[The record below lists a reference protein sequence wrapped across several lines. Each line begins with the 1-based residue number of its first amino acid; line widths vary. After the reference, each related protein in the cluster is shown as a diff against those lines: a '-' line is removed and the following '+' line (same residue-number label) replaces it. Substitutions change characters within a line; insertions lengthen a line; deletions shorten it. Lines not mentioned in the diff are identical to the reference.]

1 MNRNGLHKVQAAI
14 IAALIIAVS
23 LVGYFAMLNYVL
35 QGSPSTMEGGATT
48 SFGESELYVSKEES
62 AGSKKEESIRYVVDI
77 VGRNVTLPEKIN
89 RVAAIGPGMLRLVCY
104 LNAVD
109 MLVGIEE
116 SEIKWGFR
124 GRDYAMAYGERF
136 KDLPIIGPGGPG
148 KPPAPELIITV
159 KPDLIIMSRTYCDF
173 YDPDRLQSETKA
185 AVIVIDYGPAGQLDI
200 NGFIYAMRVLGKALN
215 REERAEQIIRFTVEV
230 SDDLNRRTK
239 DIDQRPKVYV
249 GAISYKGAQPFTT
262 TQTPFPPLVLLNT
275 PSIADKYSSGAGVF
289 FWDYEAIIAEQPEI
303 IFIDE
308 GNLATV
314 KQDFEKD
321 PGKYMQ
327 LSTFRK
333 GRVYGTLP
341 YNYYHTNIAVALAD
355 AYWMGKVLYPDR
367 FSDVDPITKA
377 DEIFTVFVGKP
388 LYQMYAD
395 AYGGFI
401 CLADMFRVP

>member
-1 MNRNGLHKVQAAI
+1 MNRDGLHKVQAAI

-35 QGSPSTMEGGATT
+35 QGPPSTMEGVVTT
-48 SFGESELYVSKEES
+48 SSGESELYASKEES
-62 AGSKKEESIRYVVDI
+62 AGSKKEENIRHVVDV

-89 RVAAIGPGMLRLVCY
+89 RVVAIGPGMLRLVCY

-109 MLVGIEE
+109 MLVGVEE

-124 GRDYAMAYGERF
+124 GRDYAMAHGKRF

-148 KPPAPELIITV
+148 KPPAPELIIAV

-173 YDPDRLQSETKA
+173 YDPNRLQGETKA
-185 AVIVIDYGPAGQLDI
+185 TVIVMDYGEAGQLDI
-200 NGFIYAMRVLGKALN
+200 EGFKHAMRVLGKALN
-215 REERAEQIIRFTVEV
+215 CEERAEQLIRFIEGI
-230 SDDLNRRTK
+230 SNDLNRRTK
-239 DIDQRPKVYV
+239 DIAQRPKVYV
-249 GAISYKGAQPFTT
+249 GAISYKGGQPFTT

-275 PSIADKYSSGAGVF
+275 PSIADKYSIGAGVF
-289 FWDYEAIIAEQPEI
+289 FWDYEAIIAEQPGI

-314 KQDFEKD
+314 KQDFDKD

-327 LSTFRK
+327 LSAFRE

-355 AYWMGKVLYPDR
+355 AYWIGRVLYPER
-367 FSDVDPITKA
+367 FGDVNPAEKA
-377 DEIFTVFVGKP
+377 DEIFTFFLGKP
-388 LYQMYAD
+388 IYKEYAD
-395 AYGGFI
+395 AYGGFVS
-401 CLADMFRVP
+401 LAEMFKVP